1 MSAPILFGSPRA
13 QKDYVSP
20 KTEGIAPRYTDR
32 GYTQRSSVNRYVVPP
47 PPPGIIPYGGLTYA
61 YVSGGRVSG
70 TTMNNSNNIES
81 FDFASVTTSV
91 SGGTISNIA
100 EHSSHSDVSDG
111 FISGG
116 EPGAPLSKFYLA
128 VDKFPMANPFVS
140 ATNVGSL
147 NIAQS
152 ITDPN
157 WTYSG
162 MSDKTNRYGHI
173 VGWPSYGPL
182 QVSPFI
188 TTKISKFSF
197 VNSFS
202 HQEVGDVAS
211 LFVTGGYLQGAQG
224 ISAPIYGYVTGG
236 TGLTTKI
243 DRYAFVSSGN
253 TTNVGTL
260 SSASRQP
267 EATLSDENNGF
278 IAGET
283 LISSVKTAN
292 IKSFPFASENVS
304 TTVETL
310 TFGRGGA
317 AGSSS
322 STDGYVSGGFKN
334 PPGPI
339 PSLFIGNIEK
349 FPFASFSPAV
359 GVGTLINNA
368 AYRGGH
374 QI

>member
-1 MSAPILFGSPRA
+1 
-13 QKDYVSP
+13 
-20 KTEGIAPRYTDR
+20 
-32 GYTQRSSVNRYVVPP
+32 
-47 PPPGIIPYGGLTYA
+47 
-61 YVSGGRVSG
+61 
-70 TTMNNSNNIES
+70 
-81 FDFASVTTSV
+81 
-91 SGGTISNIA
+91 
-100 EHSSHSDVSDG
+100 
-111 FISGG
+111 
-116 EPGAPLSKFYLA
+116 
-128 VDKFPMANPFVS
+128 MANPFVS